1 MVVQRSWRRALFISA
16 RTSASTKIQTKYRSM
31 VSLRAYL
38 TCRAAA
44 IRSQSQW
51 RLFAARNK
59 YLRLHRNIVLAQSV
73 ARRWQYGVVCV
84 QRRKAALQIL
94 QNRARRWLAIRV
106 VDSMRVHRVEQIQK
120 AIICQVRVVISL
132 VSFYSPASAPDVLH
146 LTQRVCSLS
155 FEEGFVWKT
164 GCARGVRR
172 S

>member
-1 MVVQRSWRRALFISA
+1 
-16 RTSASTKIQTKYRSM
+16 M
-31 VSLRAYL
+31 VSRGAYL

-44 IRSQSQW
+44 IKSQSQW
-51 RLFAARNK
+51 RLFAARKK
-59 YLRLHRNIVLAQSV
+59 YLRLHRNIVLAQSI
-73 ARRWQYGVVCV
+73 ARRWKYGVVCV

-94 QNRARRWLAIRV
+94 QNRVRRWLAIRV
-106 VDSMRVHRVEQIQK
+106 VDSMRIYRLKQIQK

-132 VSFYSPASAPDVLH
+132 VSFFSPASAPDVLH

-155 FEEGFVWKT
+155 SEEGFVWKT